1 MDRFDLET
9 AYILAQAS
17 RAAYPDSVQTA
28 QAQLG
33 LDQIIP
39 FEEGV
44 VAGFAGRFG
53 ENIVVAF
60 RGTPFLNKGG
70 EPLQLAEAIFTDLAA
85 GLTSHAGIPGSI
97 HRGFANTLPIVSGML
112 PTILH
117 GLQNVYAVQ
126 NPQDEQPKRSNR
138 HQRIWFTGHSM
149 GGALAVLAA
158 QEMYVRHHIL
168 PRVYTYGAP
177 RVGDRTFGE
186 HYEPTHYRVER
197 RKDIVPYAFPP
208 YTLMPGTYKH
218 TGIRCCIDGRQI
230 EIGGTF
236 DPLGMINAQLG
247 REHNIDTYLE
257 DLKKRP
263 RIAYLDMLS
272 V

>member
-1 MDRFDLET
+1 MDHFDLET
-9 AYILAQAS
+9 AYILARAS

-28 QAQLG
+28 QSQLG
-33 LDQIIP
+33 FDQSIA

-60 RGTPFLNKGG
+60 RGTPLLNKGS
-70 EPLQLAEAIFTDLAA
+70 EPFQLAEAIFTYMAA
-85 GLTSHAGIPGSI
+85 RLTPHAGIPGSI
-97 HRGFANTLPIVSGML
+97 HRGFASTLPIVTGML
-112 PTILH
+112 SHVLRT
-117 GLQNVYAVQ
+117 LQNSQ
-126 NPQDEQPKRSNR
+126 NVARKRNNRQP
-138 HQRIWFTGHSM
+138 RIWFTGHSM

-158 QEMYVRHHIL
+158 KELYVQHRIL

-197 RKDIVPYAFPP
+197 RKDLVPYVFPP
-208 YTLMPGTYKH
+208 YTLIPGTYKH
-218 TGIRCCIDGRQI
+218 TGIRCCIDGDQI

-236 DPLGMINAQLG
+236 DPLGMIGAQLG
-247 REHNIDTYLE
+247 REHNIDTYLD

-263 RIAYLDMLS
+263 HITYTDTLS
-272 V
+272 A

>member
-1 MDRFDLET
+1 MDRFDLDT
-9 AYILAQAS
+9 AYILAQAC
-17 RAAYPDSVQTA
+17 RAAYPDRVQTA

-33 LDQIIP
+33 LDQIIA

-70 EPLQLAEAIFTDLAA
+70 EPFQLAEAVFTDLAA
-85 GLTSHAGIPGSI
+85 GLTSYEGMPGSI
-97 HRGFANTLPIVSGML
+97 HRGFANTLPVVSAVI
-112 PTILH
+112 PTILQD
-117 GLQNVYAVQ
+117 LQDL
-126 NPQDEQPKRSNR
+126 PHTPRNR

-158 QEMYVRHHIL
+158 KEVYVRHHIL

-177 RVGDRTFGE
+177 RVGNRTFGQ

-197 RKDIVPYAFPP
+197 RKDLVPYAFPP
-208 YTLMPGTYKH
+208 YTLIPGTYKH
-218 TGIRCCIDGRQI
+218 TGIRCCIDEQRI

-236 DPLGMINAQLG
+236 DLIGMIDAQLG
-247 REHNIDTYLE
+247 REHNIDTYLT
-257 DLKKRP
+257 DLQKRP
-263 RIAYLDMLS
+263 RITYVKALPQ
-272 V
+272 

>member
-1 MDRFDLET
+1 MDCFDLDR
-9 AYILAQAS
+9 AYTLAQAS
-17 RAAYPDSVQTA
+17 RAAYPDRVQTA

-70 EPLQLAEAIFTDLAA
+70 EPRQLAEAVFTYLAA
-85 GLTSHAGIPGSI
+85 GLISCAGMPGSI
-97 HRGFANTLPIVSGML
+97 HSGFANTLPIVSALL
-112 PTILH
+112 PTILQELQ
-117 GLQNVYAVQ
+117 GLQDLQ
-126 NPQDEQPKRSNR
+126 NLPHKRRHR

-158 QEMYVRHHIL
+158 KEMYVQHHIL

-177 RVGDRTFGE
+177 RVGDRTFGQ

-197 RKDIVPYAFPP
+197 RKDLVPYAFPP
-208 YTLMPGTYKH
+208 YTHISGTYKH
-218 TGIRCCIDGRQI
+218 TGIRCCIDGEGI
-230 EIGGTF
+230 EIGRTF
-236 DPLGMINAQLG
+236 DLIGMIKAQLG

-263 RIAYLDMLS
+263 RITYTKSLS
-272 V
+272 Q

>member
-1 MDRFDLET
+1 MDRFDLDT

-53 ENIVVAF
+53 ENIVIAF

-70 EPLQLAEAIFTDLAA
+70 EPLQLAEAVFTDLDA
-85 GLTSHAGIPGSI
+85 GLISYAGMPGSI
-97 HRGFANTLPIVSGML
+97 HRGFANTLPIVSAL
-112 PTILH
+112 LSTILQN
-117 GLQNVYAVQ
+117 LQAL
-126 NPQDEQPKRSNR
+126 PHTPRHR

-158 QEMYVRHHIL
+158 KEMYVQHHIL

-177 RVGDRTFGE
+177 RVGDRTFGQ

-197 RKDIVPYAFPP
+197 RKDLVPYAFPP
-208 YTLMPGTYKH
+208 YTLISGTYKH
-218 TGIRCCIDGRQI
+218 TGIRCCIDGEGI

-236 DPLGMINAQLG
+236 DLIGMIDAQLG

-263 RIAYLDMLS
+263 RVSYLKSLS
-272 V
+272 Q